1 MNALDNQIRDM
12 YTKVFYEIIDET
24 INSKQPDFEWIVS
37 LYTEIKNRLIKFIK
51 KDCKVYKQIDEAF
64 DIELFK
70 QMIENNAFNAESML
84 KLVNTTFYWITQL
97 QAPIRDED
105 TEKAKQRVLTSVPE
119 KMVSTYIKEVNY
131 RLDILEEDMMVYINR
146 EKEKEA

>member
-70 QMIENNAFNAESML
+70 QMIEN